1 MNPWLTALIAS
12 LVVAIVLGITY
23 SIARPAPIPMDIPAA
38 RAGLKSRQIQ
48 VAVDVRTPAEWSAGH
63 YAKALH
69 IPADQIFTRLPAAV
83 PDRDTA
89 ILFYCRTGRRAY
101 AAAAAAQ
108 ELGYSK
114 VYYLSDSTDMDPATD
129 LEPQYNILNV

>member
-1 MNPWLTALIAS
+1 MNPWLIALLAALALAIILTIA
-12 LVVAIVLGITY
+12 Y
-23 SIARPAPIPMDIPAA
+23 SIVRPAPIPLDIPAA
-38 RAGLKSRQIQ
+38 RAGLKSGQIQ
-48 VAVDVRTPAEWSAGH
+48 VAIDVRTPYEWSTGH

-69 IPADQIFTRLPAAV
+69 IPAGQIFTPLPAAV

-89 ILFYCRTGRRAY
+89 ILFYCRTGSRAY

-108 ELGYSK
+108 ELGYTK
-114 VYYLSDSTDMDPATD
+114 LYYLSDSTSMDPAVD

>member
-1 MNPWLTALIAS
+1 MNPWLTALIAA
-12 LVVAIVLGITY
+12 LLVAIALGIAY
-23 SIARPAPIPMDIPAA
+23 AILRPAPIPMDVPAA

-48 VAVDVRTPAEWSAGH
+48 VAVDVRTPTEWSAGH

-69 IPADQIFTRLPAAV
+69 IPAGQIFASLPTAV
-83 PDRDTA
+83 PDRDTS

-108 ELGYSK
+108 ELGYSR
-114 VYYLSDSTDMDPATD
+114 VYYLTDSTDMDPAND